1 MTQAIELNLTNEWRG
16 TMSPVDIPN
25 MLVASAYLK
34 YKNNDIFKTL
44 MLQYKMAFLDSLE
57 HEIMQEDNIPELKE
71 FLSRT
76 KELIEKLPDGKYRE
90 ILKLINDYSPKML
103 INSGFE
109 AMRNQEHINS
119 ESLNKLIVSLAN
131 IQTGDMVLDA
141 TAGTAGTLVEAIK
154 HQPSLLVGQEIN
166 AELST
171 FAAINLI
178 VNGAEKSVILS
189 GDTLQNPEY
198 PKYGKF
204 DKVVQVPPFGVKV
217 EADLS
222 NDDRFKFGPLSRS
235 AGDWAFVSN
244 ALSALKPDNG
254 KAVIVVP
261 NGALFRGGPDRII
274 RQSILNFDFIE
285 TVISLPNG
293 MFNNTMIPTVIL
305 VLNTNKKENA
315 KNRVQFIKVTE
326 DMVTVVNR
334 RERVLS
340 NELISKISTVYG
352 NKESIKGFSETV
364 NLNDIHNG
372 DLVVDSYVVQDSYHF
387 DGLEVKADFNK
398 LDRIKTLKLSEVA
411 SLSRGFNNTRAT
423 ESENG
428 KYQVIRISDITED
441 GINYDE
447 LVRVTS
453 DVKNV
458 DDYRVEKGDLLLSI
472 RGTTNKIGM
481 VDKDD
486 DSLLFNANL
495 IRIRAN
501 RTTDPE
507 WLKIYLE
514 SPMAKVLLERI
525 SRGTTIR
532 QISLQD
538 LKNFPIPELTLEE
551 QKLAKQEYQIGLE
564 EVQAEL
570 EKLRQKE
577 YNIKKA
583 FYLKLPV
590 SDAFEIIPEKK

>member
-1 MTQAIELNLTNEWRG
+1 MTHAIELNLTNEWRG
-16 TMSPVDIPN
+16 TMSPADVLN

-44 MLQYKMAFLDSLE
+44 MLQDKMAFLNSLE
-57 HEIMQEDNIPELKE
+57 HEMMQEDTIPELNG

-90 ILKLINDYSPKML
+90 TLKLINDYSPKML

-109 AMRNQEHINS
+109 AMKNQEHINS

-131 IQTGDMVLDA
+131 IQTGDRVLDA

-178 VNGAEKSVILS
+178 VNGAE
-189 GDTLQNPEY
+189 N

-285 TVISLPNG
+285 TVISLPNS

-458 DDYRVEKGDLLLSI
+458 DVYRVEKSDLLLSI

-538 LKNFPIPELTLEE
+538 LKNFPIPDLTLEE
-551 QKLAKQEYQIGLE
+551 QLLGKQEYQIGLE

-583 FYLKLPV
+583 FYQKLPV

>member
-1 MTQAIELNLTNEWRG
+1 MTHAIELNLTNEWRG

-44 MLQYKMAFLDSLE
+44 MLQDKMAFLNSLE
-57 HEIMQEDNIPELKE
+57 HEMMQEDTIPELNG

-90 ILKLINDYSPKML
+90 TLKLINDYSPKML

-131 IQTGDMVLDA
+131 IQTGDRVLDA

-204 DKVVQVPPFGVKV
+204 DKVVQAPPFGMKV

-285 TVISLPNG
+285 TVISLPNS

-315 KNRVQFIKVTE
+315 KNRVQFIKVTQ

-340 NELISKISTVYG
+340 EELISKISAVYE

-364 NLNDIHNG
+364 NLKDVRNG

-387 DGLEVKADFNK
+387 DDLEVKADFNK

-458 DDYRVEKGDLLLSI
+458 DDYRVEKSDLLLSI

-583 FYLKLPV
+583 FYQKLPV